1 MWLRHAIGP
10 RPSIAWIALLYLVGL
25 VSWASAQALQRRS
38 ESTVV
43 LSGSDIGF
51 RVDSHRG
58 SVPIGKLVVR
68 VDGQWVEAQFSGGV
82 MKIGAP

>member
-1 MWLRHAIGP
+1 MWLRNAIGP
-10 RPSIAWIALLYLVGL
+10 RPSIVWIVLLYLVGL
-25 VSWASAQALQRRS
+25 VSWASAQAIQRRT
-38 ESTVV
+38 EPAVV

-51 RVDSHRG
+51 RVESRRG
-58 SVPIGKLVVR
+58 SVPIGKLVVH